1 MPILGQNAIAKSIFL
16 LIWVPPPL
24 LNNVKQ
30 LQLWRR
36 STSLIHITIAI
47 STIIGII
54 GTSLHLGKC
63 WFSNIKKRNQL
74 QKLNVSRANLL
85 NSWKNTFFYGRQ
97 SYTLLF
103 NFGKYKTIAAATELP
118 TCKTNCP
125 AVRRTLH
132 TARPLRRA
140 GATFPLGAVC
150 VCVCGE
156 SNDMMSSESSARNN
170 LDASTSAN
178 KPFLASIASPSLLAA
193 SRWTISVKYWRP
205 VWVLEWQVILR
216 LSWNDRRPSDGRSIA
231 SRARPTTTDR
241 VTQW

>member
-1 MPILGQNAIAKSIFL
+1 MPILGQNAITKSIFL

-140 GATFPLGAVC
+140 GATFPLGAVGGKQRHD
-150 VCVCGE
+150 VLGE
-156 SNDMMSSESSARNN
+156 QCSQQPRRQHQRQQALPCQHRQPLLARRQQVNDLREILEAGVSSGV
-170 LDASTSAN
+170 TSD
-178 KPFLASIASPSLLAA
+178 LASLLE
-193 SRWTISVKYWRP
+193 WPETEWRP
-205 VWVLEWQVILR
+205 EYCF
-216 LSWNDRRPSDGRSIA
+216 A
-231 SRARPTTTDR
+231 SSSNYC
-241 VTQW
+241 W